1 MTTSI
6 TPAAVLDG
14 LGHSDLTVL
23 VFYRGHWCPFCQSY
37 LRELNGDF
45 RSKVEGAGGRMIAI
59 TSQSTELAEQVQ
71 ADWGLD
77 FSVVSDPSNALATHF
92 GINITPK
99 AETPMADHP
108 TEYPNGMSQTG
119 VIVLNRAGDTV
130 YRWAVD
136 PTEVNLHGASDR
148 PLPDDVWAAI
158 VADRDGTDVA
168 ADSGRR
174 LDPEFLA
181 ENYPEQFAAFE
192 AWVAS
197 MSASGS

>member
-1 MTTSI
+1 MTTSTNPDTI
-6 TPAAVLDG
+6 LSQATER
-14 LGHSDLTVL
+14 DLTVL

-37 LRELNGDF
+37 LTELNGDF
-45 RSKVEGAGGRMIAI
+45 RSKVEAAGGHLIGI
-59 TSQSTELAEQVQ
+59 TSQSSELAEQ
-71 ADWGLD
+71 AKTDWGLD
-77 FSVVSDPSNALATHF
+77 FDIVSDPSNALAEQF
-92 GINITPK
+92 QINVTDK

-119 VIVLNRAGDTV
+119 VIVLNKAGDVV

-136 PTEVNLHGASDR
+136 PTEVNLFGASDR

-168 ADSGRR
+168 PDSGRR

-181 ENYPEQFAAFE
+181 ENYPEQFAHFE

-197 MSASGS
+197 QSA